1 VDRNKTLGIVR
12 LATDRR
18 VTIMMITVAILVF
31 GFVSVSR
38 LKLNLLP
45 ELSYPTVT
53 IRTELTGA
61 APTELENLVS
71 KPIEEAVGVIKGV
84 RQVRSVSRSGQS
96 DVTLEFQW
104 GTDMDYA
111 GVDIREK
118 LDVLTLPLE
127 AKRPVLLRFDPSA
140 EPVVRLG
147 LSVERKEGA
156 APLDEEQLKAL
167 RRYADEQ
174 LKKEFE
180 SIEGVAAV
188 KISGGL
194 EDEVQIL
201 VDQEKLARLKL
212 PVATVAQRLRAE
224 NVNLSGGRLE
234 EGNQQFLVRTVNEF
248 KTVEEIGS
256 AIVMLSDGQ
265 PVYLRDVATVR
276 QGYKDRQAITRV
288 GGEESVELAIYK
300 EGDANTVSVGEL
312 LDHRFERIQ
321 KGLPNGY
328 QIKKVYDQA
337 KFISEAVN
345 EVVQAAL
352 WGGLLSAL
360 LIYLF
365 LRNFWA
371 TVVISIS
378 IPVSVIAAFN
388 VMYFNDITLNIMS
401 LGGIALA
408 VGMVVDDSIVVL
420 ENIEKHLHAGASA
433 LDAALKGTS
442 EMGLAVIATTLTT
455 VAVFFPL
462 VFVKGVAGQLFRDQ
476 ALTVTY
482 TLLFSLLVSLTLI
495 PMLVAARHRRA
506 EPEAEPL
513 GETVVPPPVTTT
525 SLQAP
530 LMEETSRFARFR
542 RGLRLVGSKL
552 MAGLAFVGRMI
563 SKALSALLRWVM
575 MGAVIA
581 GRALSLAGSRIT
593 DPIVIRFQDGYSR
606 VEAGYQDLLEWAL
619 GHRQKVLL
627 FASGAFVVSI
637 GLVPLLGVE
646 LIPALSQGEFHVQVK
661 LPPGTPIDRTDAAIL
676 AVQKAAAG
684 VDMIETTYSVAGT
697 GNRLDA
703 NPVDS
708 GENTGTLNAVMH
720 GGAERI
726 DEERA
731 IEALRGALADLPGV
745 EYKFGRPELFS
756 FKTPLEIEIVGY
768 DLDKLKLAGDMI
780 AEQMAASDRFADVKS
795 SMEAGHPE
803 IQIHFDQERA
813 AQLGL
818 VVSEVADR
826 VVKKV
831 RGEVATRYTL
841 RDRKIDVLVRN
852 LEEQRSSVEDI
863 RKLIVN
869 PESDRPVTLDAVA
882 DIEVGSGPSEVR
894 RVAQERVAVVSANLR
909 KGDLGAGVAE
919 VNRIIAGSALPSG
932 VATRIAG
939 QNEEMESSFR
949 SMQFAL
955 LLAIFLVYLVMA
967 SQFESLLH
975 PFVILFTI
983 PLGAVGAIG
992 ALLVTDTTLSVI
1004 VFIGLIMLAGI
1015 VVKNAIILIDVIN
1028 RLRAQG
1034 ETLHRAIVD
1043 GSRSRLRPIVMTSL
1057 CTTLGLLP
1065 MALGIGAG
1073 AEIRA
1078 PMAIT
1083 VIGGLTIS
1091 TLLTL
1096 VVIPV
1101 VYSLLERDAPELD
1114 AATVAE
1120 HA

>member
-1 VDRNKTLGIVR
+1 MDRNETLGIVR
-12 LATDRR
+12 LATERR
-18 VTIMMITVAILVF
+18 VTIMMVTIAILVF

-53 IRTELTGA
+53 IRTELAGA

-84 RQVRSVSRSGQS
+84 RQVRSISRSGQS

-147 LSVERKEGA
+147 LSLEQKEGA

-212 PVATVAQRLRAE
+212 PIATVAQRLRAE

-248 KTVEEIGS
+248 KTVDEIGS

-265 PVYLRDVATVR
+265 PVYLRDVATVQ
-276 QGYKDRQAITRV
+276 QGFKERQAITRV

-300 EGDANTVSVGEL
+300 EGDANTVNVGEL
-312 LDHRFERIQ
+312 LDGRLGRIE
-321 KGLPNGY
+321 KGLPAAY
-328 QIKKVYDQA
+328 KLKKVYDQA
-337 KFISEAVN
+337 SFISEAVD

-352 WGGLLSAL
+352 IGGVLSAL

-365 LRNFWA
+365 LRNIWA

-495 PMLVAARHRRA
+495 PMLVAARHRRVGELA
-506 EPEAEPL
+506 PADPEP
-513 GETVVPPPVTTT
+513 
-525 SLQAP
+525 AP
-530 LMEETSRFARFR
+530 AAIDSSQPQLVESASRFAKIR
-542 RGLRLVGSKL
+542 
-552 MAGLAFVGRMI
+552 AGLGRGFGKLGSWIAVGGKYVRI
-563 SKALSALLRWVM
+563 AVSKSLGWM
-575 MGAVIA
+575 MAGAVIA
-581 GRALSLAGSRIT
+581 GRALALFGGRVT
-593 DPIVIRFQDGYSR
+593 DPVVIRFQDGYSR
-606 VEAGYQDLLEWAL
+606 VEDGYERMLEWAL
-619 GHRQKVLL
+619 RHRQKVLA
-627 FASGAFVVSI
+627 FAAGAFVVSV

-661 LPPGTPIDRTDAAIL
+661 LPPGTPIDRTDAAIQ
-676 AVQKAAAG
+676 AVQRAAAG
-684 VDMIETTYSVAGT
+684 VDAIETTYSVAGT

-708 GENTGTLNAVMH
+708 GENAGTLNAVMRSDA
-720 GGAERI
+720 GRI

-731 IEALRGALADLPGV
+731 IEALRAALADLPGV

-756 FKTPLEIEIVGY
+756 FKTPLEIEIAGY
-768 DLDKLKLAGDMI
+768 DLDNLKIAGDLI
-780 AEQMAASDRFADVKS
+780 AREMMASDRFADVKS

-831 RGEVATRYTL
+831 RGEIATRYTL

-882 DIEVGSGPSEVR
+882 DIEVGTGPSEVR

-909 KGDLGAGVAE
+909 HGDLGAAVSA
-919 VNRIIAGSALPSG
+919 VNEIIARSALPSG
-932 VATRIAG
+932 VVTRVAG
-939 QNEEMESSFR
+939 QNEEMQSSFR

-955 LLAIFLVYLVMA
+955 VLAIFLVYLVMA

-983 PLGAVGAIG
+983 PLGVVGAVA
-992 ALLVTDTTLSVI
+992 ALLLTDTTLSVI

-1034 ETLHRAIVD
+1034 VELHRAIVD

-1057 CTTLGLLP
+1057 CTALGLLP
-1065 MALGIGAG
+1065 MALGLGAG

-1083 VIGGLTIS
+1083 VIGGLTVS

-1101 VYSLLERDAPELD
+1101 VYSLLERDAIELEAD
-1114 AATVAE
+1114 AAGE

>member
-1 VDRNKTLGIVR
+1 VDRNQTLGIVR

-53 IRTELTGA
+53 IRTELAGA

-167 RRYADEQ
+167 RRHADEQ

-212 PVATVAQRLRAE
+212 SVATVAQRLRAE

-276 QGYKDRQAITRV
+276 QGYKDRQAVTRV

-321 KGLPNGY
+321 KGLPTGY
-328 QIKKVYDQA
+328 KLKKVYDQA
-337 KFISEAVN
+337 GFISEAVN

-352 WGGLLSAL
+352 WGGVLSAL

-495 PMLVAARHRRA
+495 PMLVAARHRRTEADA
-506 EPEAEPL
+506 EPVAEP
-513 GETVVPPPVTTT
+513 VVPPPASPPPV
-525 SLQAP
+525 QAP
-530 LMEETSRFARFR
+530 LMEDPSRFARFK
-542 RGLRLVGSKL
+542 RGLSFVGGKL
-552 MAGLAFVGRMI
+552 LSGLFFVGRMI
-563 SKALSALLRWVM
+563 RIALGALLRWAM
-575 MGAVIA
+575 MAAVIVS
-581 GRALSLAGSRIT
+581 RALSFAGSRIS
-593 DPIVIRFQDGYSR
+593 DPVVIRFQRGYER
-606 VEAGYQDLLEWAL
+606 VEAGYQNLLEWAL
-619 GHRQKVLL
+619 GHRLGRL
-627 FASGAFVVSI
+627 GPPARRRADPGAVA
-637 GLVPLLGVE
+637 GRVPR
-646 LIPALSQGEFHVQVK
+646 AGE
-661 LPPGTPIDRTDAAIL
+661 
-676 AVQKAAAG
+676 AAAG
-684 VDMIETTYSVAGT
+684 YAD
-697 GNRLDA
+697 RPHRCRD
-703 NPVDS
+703 PC
-708 GENTGTLNAVMH
+708 
-720 GGAERI
+720 GAEG
-726 DEERA
+726 
-731 IEALRGALADLPGV
+731 RGGRGHDRDHLLGRRHRQPPRREPGR
-745 EYKFGRPELFS
+745 FGREH
-756 FKTPLEIEIVGY
+756 
-768 DLDKLKLAGDMI
+768 
-780 AEQMAASDRFADVKS
+780 R
-795 SMEAGHPE
+795 H
-803 IQIHFDQERA
+803 
-813 AQLGL
+813 AQ
-818 VVSEVADR
+818 
-826 VVKKV
+826 
-831 RGEVATRYTL
+831 
-841 RDRKIDVLVRN
+841 
-852 LEEQRSSVEDI
+852 
-863 RKLIVN
+863 
-869 PESDRPVTLDAVA
+869 
-882 DIEVGSGPSEVR
+882 
-894 RVAQERVAVVSANLR
+894 
-909 KGDLGAGVAE
+909 
-919 VNRIIAGSALPSG
+919 
-932 VATRIAG
+932 
-939 QNEEMESSFR
+939 
-949 SMQFAL
+949 
-955 LLAIFLVYLVMA
+955 
-967 SQFESLLH
+967 
-975 PFVILFTI
+975 
-983 PLGAVGAIG
+983 
-992 ALLVTDTTLSVI
+992 
-1004 VFIGLIMLAGI
+1004 
-1015 VVKNAIILIDVIN
+1015 
-1028 RLRAQG
+1028 
-1034 ETLHRAIVD
+1034 
-1043 GSRSRLRPIVMTSL
+1043 
-1057 CTTLGLLP
+1057 C
-1065 MALGIGAG
+1065 
-1073 AEIRA
+1073 
-1078 PMAIT
+1078 
-1083 VIGGLTIS
+1083 
-1091 TLLTL
+1091 
-1096 VVIPV
+1096 
-1101 VYSLLERDAPELD
+1101 RDARRRRP
-1114 AATVAE
+1114 
-1120 HA
+1120 HR